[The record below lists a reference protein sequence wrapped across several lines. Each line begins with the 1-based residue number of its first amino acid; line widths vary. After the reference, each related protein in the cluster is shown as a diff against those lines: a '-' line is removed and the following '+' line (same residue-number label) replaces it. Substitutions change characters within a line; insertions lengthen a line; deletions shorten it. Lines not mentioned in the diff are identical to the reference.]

1 MVVACGIDI
10 VSVRRIERLFETY
23 GEKFL
28 YKVFPEKVDY
38 CFKKRK
44 GEFFGCIAAR
54 FALKEAVI
62 KAFSQLG
69 KNLTFRDITIEG
81 GGRGLKVHVKKE
93 KGYRLV
99 YSISHEKEFAI
110 AVVNVLR
117 TPPSQGACN

>member
-1 MVVACGIDI
+1 MAVACGIDI

-23 GEKFL
+23 GERFL

-44 GEFFGCIAAR
+44 GELFGCIAAR

-69 KNLTFRDITIEG
+69 KNLTFRDIAIEG
-81 GGRGLKVHVKKE
+81 GGKGLKVQVKKE
-93 KGYRLV
+93 KEYRLV
-99 YSISHEKEFAI
+99 YSISHEREFAI
-110 AVVNVLR
+110 AVVNIVR
-117 TPPSQGACN
+117 VPPEKGACN